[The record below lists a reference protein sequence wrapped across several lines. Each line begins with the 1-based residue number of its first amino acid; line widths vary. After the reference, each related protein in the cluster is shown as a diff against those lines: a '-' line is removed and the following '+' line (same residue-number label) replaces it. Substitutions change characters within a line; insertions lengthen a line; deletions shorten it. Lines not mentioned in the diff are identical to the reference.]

1 MASILSR
8 YSYFC
13 RVMSQTHM
21 AKHSVT
27 LIIKFIFAMSVIE
40 TIGSFFVFMRQLSIL
55 IVVIQFVKCDFT
67 KMPKALFKT

>member
-1 MASILSR
+1 
-8 YSYFC
+8 
-13 RVMSQTHM
+13 M